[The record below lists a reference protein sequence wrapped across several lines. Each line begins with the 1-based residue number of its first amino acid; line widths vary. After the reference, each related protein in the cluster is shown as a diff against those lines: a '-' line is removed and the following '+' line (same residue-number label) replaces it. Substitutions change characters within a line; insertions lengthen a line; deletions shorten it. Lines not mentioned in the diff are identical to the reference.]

1 MFIYCM
7 SAALDVPAK
16 IDQLNRAIVERKA
29 AMQRLKA
36 TIIQKLNTV
45 IEELPQCPPP
55 RNAGLRIVNQRVNEA
70 KRDLDAMITR
80 INDHTDINDRD
91 VGVLGRVNTEK
102 TKMYRK

>member
-1 MFIYCM
+1 M

-16 IDQLNRAIVERKA
+16 IAELNRSIVERKA
-29 AMQRLKA
+29 AMQRLKDL
-36 TIIQKLNTV
+36 IIQKLNTV
-45 IEELPQCPPP
+45 IEELPPCPPP

-80 INDHTDINDRD
+80 INDHSDIDGKD
-91 VGVLGRVNTEK
+91 VGVLGRVNAEK